1 MRQRQLT
8 PRGGK
13 ASTQASVDKTAS
25 KGVRQATSSVRFE
38 YLIGIRYLRARRR
51 ERFVSLIALISLAG
65 VALGTFALTVVL
77 SVMSGFQE
85 DLRDRLLAFNPH
97 ITVEGTPETAGKID
111 ALRRQIAAMPGVV
124 GVAPFITSQ
133 VLAVSTTPAG
143 LPGYV
148 SGGELRGVVPRDNPV
163 LSELSQTLTAGSLE
177 VLNRMHPVTVTDH
190 GQKRTVELPGAI
202 VGRSLALEL
211 GLRTGDAVILIS
223 PASIGTGAGAPRL
236 RRFVVG
242 GFFYSGMYEFDS
254 SLIFVGIKDGE
265 TLLADDPQLEAGLEV
280 RVRDLFEAPA
290 IGRRIA
296 AIAGKGFTVSN
307 WTQTNAP
314 LFSALKLEKF
324 TYFLVL
330 LLIVLVAAFNIVATL
345 VMVVM
350 ERRKEIAIL
359 RAMGARASSIV
370 SIFLC
375 EGTALGAGG
384 TAVGVGLGL
393 LTSFL
398 IGKYHLIHLPPDLF
412 MVSAVPVRLYAVN
425 FIAVAVAAV
434 ILCVCGALYPALQA
448 RSLRPVEV
456 IRYE

>member
-1 MRQRQLT
+1 
-8 PRGGK
+8 
-13 ASTQASVDKTAS
+13 
-25 KGVRQATSSVRFE
+25 VRFE
-38 YLIGIRYLRARRR
+38 YLIGVRYLRARRR
-51 ERFVSLIALISLAG
+51 ERFVSLIALISLIG

-97 ITVEGTPETAGKID
+97 LTVEKTTPQASSLDDLAHK
-111 ALRRQIAAMPGVV
+111 IAAMPGVT

-133 VLAVSTTPAG
+133 VMVVSIAPSGIPA
-143 LPGYV
+143 YV
-148 SGGELRGVVPRDNPV
+148 SGGTIRGVVARNNPV
-163 LSELSQTLTAGSLE
+163 LTELHSTLTAGSLDS
-177 VLNRMHPVTVTDH
+177 LDQMHPVTVVDH
-190 GQKRTVELPGAI
+190 GTKRTVDLPGAI
-202 VGRSLALEL
+202 VGKSLAFDL
-211 GLRTGDAVILIS
+211 GLRIGSPMIIVS
-223 PASIGTGAGAPRL
+223 PASLGAGAGPPRL

-254 SLIFVGIKDGE
+254 SLIFVALKNGAA
-265 TLLADDPQLEAGLEV
+265 LLADDSQLETGLEV
-280 RVRDLFEAPA
+280 RVRDLFDAPMIA
-290 IGRRIA
+290 KQIGT
-296 AIAGKGFTVSN
+296 IAGLDAKVSD

-359 RAMGARASSIV
+359 RAMGARAGSIA

-375 EGTALGAGG
+375 EGAALGFGG
-384 TAVGVGLGL
+384 TILGVSLGY
-393 LTSFL
+393 LTSLL

-412 MVSAVPVRLYAVN
+412 MVSAVPVRLYASN
-425 FIAVAVAAV
+425 FIAVAAAAIV
-434 ILCVCGALYPALQA
+434 LCLCGAIYPAIQA
-448 RSLRPVEV
+448 RSLRPVEI